1 MLQYIL
7 ETNSIDIIIAGLNY
21 DLSKVSQKE
30 L

>member
-7 ETNSIDIIIAGLNY
+7 ETNSIDIITAGLNY

>member
-7 ETNSIDIIIAGLNY
+7 ETNSIGIITVGLNY
-21 DLSKVSQKE
+21 DLSKVSQKG